1 VGDASGIYPELPE
14 LPAGEHTM
22 IQARPFQ
29 DTAATIHDL
38 RQRYVVL
45 LLPAAAGI
53 VLITALRSF
62 LAVELP
68 VLQLS
73 AALSAAVF
81 VVSVC
86 TAVALPILYR
96 TLFANQRRG
105 QTHTPEAD
113 WLKFE
118 RGLLYIAM
126 ATPYVGLIAQILQL
140 QRLHLA
146 GTLIMSFY
154 ALYYYYPS
162 KRRID
167 YDRRMF
173 RVYTAP

>member
-1 VGDASGIYPELPE
+1 
-14 LPAGEHTM
+14 M
-22 IQARPFQ
+22 IETRSLQ
-29 DTAATIHDL
+29 DTAAVIHDL
-38 RQRYVVL
+38 RQRYVWL

-68 VLQLS
+68 VPQLP

-86 TAVALPILYR
+86 TAMALPILYR
-96 TLFANQRRG
+96 TLFANRQRSR
-105 QTHTPEAD
+105 THTPQAD

-126 ATPYVGLIAQILQL
+126 ATPYLAMAAQILEL

-146 GTLIMSFY
+146 GTLIMTFY
-154 ALYYYYPS
+154 AVYYYYPS
-162 KRRID
+162 RKRIG

-173 RVYTAP
+173 RVIKSTAPLASEVNRDQIS